1 MGRLIFQEQDVIEDM
16 MPSSIGHLRNA
27 SLKSLEISALKI
39 ALALSAKKYVT
50 KHKLEQDLE
59 LNNKLIHNSYPIVF
73 IQIPIYNEKEA
84 LVEMECI
91 KWMEKGINVK
101 NENRNH
107 RNGYKAGAL
116 RDGLLKQYVSK
127 REFVAIFDPDFQPDE
142 EFLLRKMP
150 YLIENPE
157 LALVQARWKFMNSD
171 ECLMTRLQEMCLDY
185 HFSMEQEVGNTVKQ
199 IKKVSNK
206 PGF

>member
-1 MGRLIFQEQDVIEDM
+1 MVQVLDDSTNET
-16 MPSSIGHLRNA
+16 LR
-27 SLKSLEISALKI
+27 
-39 ALALSAKKYVT
+39 
-50 KHKLEQDLE
+50 
-59 LNNKLIHNSYPIVF
+59 
-73 IQIPIYNEKEA
+73 A

-157 LALVQARWKFMNSD
+157 LALVQARWKFSMHNHIHANEETMNSD